1 MFDCVLLHLGY
12 FTFLLLLSTSNN
24 VFDCI
29 FLHLGCCTFLLLL
42 IQLSVLIL
50 TDSACYMWSWFPYC
64 KEVMERSNK
73 FIRCSNGPIAFS
85 TLHAT
90 SGWPKWKFCGMH
102 SNKAWNY
109 FLIVNK
115 FSGIDSY
122 LIMCRRRVMRRC
134 GWDVRKYWRIS
145 RM

>member
-50 TDSACYMWSWFPYC
+50 TDSACYM
-64 KEVMERSNK
+64 
-73 FIRCSNGPIAFS
+73 
-85 TLHAT
+85 
-90 SGWPKWKFCGMH
+90 
-102 SNKAWNY
+102 
-109 FLIVNK
+109 
-115 FSGIDSY
+115 
-122 LIMCRRRVMRRC
+122 
-134 GWDVRKYWRIS
+134 
-145 RM
+145 